1 VGGDQDAIRG
11 TQTHSEAIRVIEVV
25 PPDAGGN
32 QTPSEA
38 LRRTQR
44 RLERETGAW
53 STSIR
58 RSSRPSRLPSR
69 LRVAPPRAL
78 TPPTPPTLPILT
90 LHTLTLL
97 PLTPAPAGCELA
109 RQALIAALKTSAG
122 GASPSWSGGSCGWQS
137 GGSGSPFS
145 SSSRLT
151 GSAVQY
157 LMREAIRRDQAR
169 SDAIRDALGRNLSA
183 RARCTVGKRSAVPP
197 GSAPPSPPATGARI
211 CRACAAHRLAGG
223 APGTQS
229 PRRMKA

>member
-1 VGGDQDAIRG
+1 MGGHQDAIRG

-25 PPDAGGN
+25 PLDAGGN

-69 LRVAPPRAL
+69 LIVAPPRAL

-183 RARCTVGKRSAVPP
+183 RARAMYRWKAVSSA
-197 GSAPPSPPATGARI
+197 A
-211 CRACAAHRLAGG
+211 
-223 APGTQS
+223 
-229 PRRMKA
+229 